1 MGCLSCSPASLSDRF
16 PTRSC
21 RKSRLKGTA
30 SRGHGI
36 FLNCKAICSNE
47 MMVLKHKARAR
58 LIFFHKRHFKYTQA
72 GIAFDFFKKEQKDLF
87 HSRRNELFHNVPFTP
102 NKKRQGLLLRK
113 GCIFLSISS
122 KGTFWKRSEIFC
134 CRFFVWP
141 PPPPDQKTKG

>member
-36 FLNCKAICSNE
+36 FTELAICSNG
-47 MMVLKHKARAR
+47 MMILKHNKRAR

-72 GIAFDFFKKEQKDLF
+72 GIAFAYFKKEQKDLF
-87 HSRRNELFHNVPFTP
+87 HSRRNELSLNVHFKP

-113 GCIFLSISS
+113 AVFLLSISY
-122 KGTFWKRSEIFC
+122 KGTI
-134 CRFFVWP
+134 
-141 PPPPDQKTKG
+141 